1 MAAIQGQEG
10 TGFFHLSALSL
21 AVTFHVS
28 FCGPGLPLLWEFHP
42 KEGGVAMGLCCLPLS
57 HV

>member
-10 TGFFHLSALSL
+10 TGFFHLSAPSL
-21 AVTFHVS
+21 AVTFCVS
-28 FCGPGLPLLWEFHP
+28 FCGPGLPLEFHP
-42 KEGGVAMGLCCLPLS
+42 KEGGVGIGLCCLPLS